1 MFSVQ
6 SFYVST
12 ACSAAYGTLC
22 VFILIQARQRT
33 NFLLAACCGVTSF
46 WAGLGSAWPDGDFG
60 GLIGAIDIARMLAWY
75 GYLFSLY
82 IKTEIATRWHIRGF
96 GGIALLSTFL
106 MLLIAFTS
114 SSNHA
119 YSLLSFPIIVRLMIS
134 ISALLLVE
142 NLYFNLPEYARW
154 HVAIPCVLL
163 GGVACFDI
171 LVAADA
177 VLFHAPSGQLA
188 STRMVVLAAVAPLLV
203 LAASRGE
210 RWSEPVR
217 LSRTAVFHSATL
229 VLSGSVLLALAFA
242 GELLRRFNSE
252 LGWVAELSLV
262 SLGFLGLFLF
272 LSSRS
277 ARSVIQRVV
286 VRHFFADRYDYRL
299 QWLRCISTLSGTGS
313 LEKTHLSTR
322 AIRAVADVVD
332 SPNGSLFIF
341 DQPTS
346 VMSWSGSWNMPT
358 GSALSRQ
365 HQLVQDLSRGLEVLE
380 FDGLMLPGVDSSGLG
395 QLGPIWLATPLIH
408 DAGVIGMVVVGP
420 PRTPFHL
427 DQEVL
432 DLLRIV
438 GREVAT
444 YLAEQQAAESIIHTR
459 DLHDYGQRFAFVAH
473 DIKNVSSQLALL
485 LANAEQHL
493 TNPEFQKD
501 MIQTVKASV
510 NKIDALLKRLNQGST
525 SENLNF
531 VNPQSLLGDVVL
543 NYSQGGSDL
552 VLLSHDN
559 IDASVQISR
568 EDFTAAVSHLIN
580 NAIEAGSLSP
590 VEVCLSSESGVV
602 IIDIIDHGRGMSADF
617 IRDELFTPLRT
628 TKFGGSGI
636 GAYQARELLRNAG
649 GQLLVTSAQ
658 GVGSTM
664 RIKLPKA
671 DDHGRAINERMT
683 LSTIGD

>member
-1 MFSVQ
+1 MFAVQ

-22 VFILIQARQRT
+22 IFILIQARQRT
-33 NFLLAACCGVTSF
+33 NFLLASCCAVTSF
-46 WAGLGSAWPDGDFG
+46 WAGLGSVWPDGSFSG
-60 GLIGAIDIARMLAWY
+60 VIGAVDLARMIAWY
-75 GYLFSLY
+75 VYLLCLY
-82 IKTEIATRWHIRGF
+82 TRTEIATRWHVRGF
-96 GGIALLSTFL
+96 VGIAILATLLTL
-106 MLLIAFTS
+106 IIAFTPP
-114 SSNHA
+114 A
-119 YSLLSFPIIVRLMIS
+119 YQAYTLLSLPITARLLIS
-134 ISALLLVE
+134 ISTLLLVE

-163 GGVACFDI
+163 GGIGCFDI

-188 STRMVVLAAVAPLLV
+188 STRLVVLTAVAPLLV

-229 VLSGSVLLALAFA
+229 VLSGSVLLALAFT
-242 GELLRRFNSE
+242 GELLKRLNSE

-262 SLGFLGLFLF
+262 SLGLLGLSLF

-277 ARSVIQRVV
+277 ARSVIQRVI

-313 LEKTHLSTR
+313 LEKTDFATR
-322 AIRAVADVVD
+322 SIRAVADVVD
-332 SPNGSLFIF
+332 SPNGSLFIY
-341 DQPTS
+341 DHSTG
-346 VMSWSGSWNMPT
+346 VMSWSGSWNMPN
-358 GSALSRQ
+358 GSALSP
-365 HQLVQDLSRGLEVLE
+365 QDHLTQTLLNSSEVLE
-380 FDGLMLPGVDSSGLG
+380 VDGILLPGVDNSASG
-395 QLGPIWLATPLIH
+395 QIGPIWLATPLIH

-438 GREVAT
+438 GREVGT
-444 YLAEQQAAESIIHTR
+444 YLAEQRAAESIIQTR

-501 MIQTVKASV
+501 MLQTVKASV
-510 NKIDALLKRLNQGST
+510 NKIDALLKRL
-525 SENLNF
+525 
-531 VNPQSLLGDVVL
+531 
-543 NYSQGGSDL
+543 SQGPDAETLTFLSPLFTLRDIVSTYSLGHKRS
-552 VLLSHDN
+552 VLLNHDGV
-559 IDASVQISR
+559 DSKVRCSK
-568 EDFTAAVSHLIN
+568 EDLTAVVTHLVN
-580 NAIEAGSLSP
+580 NALEAGSTNP
-590 VEVCLSSESGVV
+590 VEISLSHEFDLV
-602 IIDIIDHGRGMSADF
+602 IIDIVDHGRGMSADF

-628 TKFGGSGI
+628 TKLGGSGI

-658 GVGSTM
+658 GVGTTM
-664 RIKLPKA
+664 RLKLPRA
-671 DDHGRAINERMT
+671 DDQGRVPSEQMMLNI
-683 LSTIGD
+683 IGD

>member
-1 MFSVQ
+1 MFAVQ

-22 VFILIQARQRT
+22 IFILIQARQRT
-33 NFLLAACCGVTSF
+33 NFLLASCCAVTSF
-46 WAGLGSAWPDGDFG
+46 WAGLGSVWPDGSFSG
-60 GLIGAIDIARMLAWY
+60 VIGAVDLARMIAWY
-75 GYLFSLY
+75 VYLLCLY
-82 IKTEIATRWHIRGF
+82 TRTEIATRWHVRGF
-96 GGIALLSTFL
+96 VGIAILATLLTL
-106 MLLIAFTS
+106 IIAFTPP
-114 SSNHA
+114 A
-119 YSLLSFPIIVRLMIS
+119 YQAYTLLSLPITARLLIS
-134 ISALLLVE
+134 ISTLLLVE

-163 GGVACFDI
+163 GGIGCFDI

-188 STRMVVLAAVAPLLV
+188 STRLVVLTAVAPLLV

-229 VLSGSVLLALAFA
+229 VLSGSVLLALAFT
-242 GELLRRFNSE
+242 GELLKRLNSE

-262 SLGFLGLFLF
+262 SLGLLGLSLF

-277 ARSVIQRVV
+277 ARSVIQRVI

-313 LEKTHLSTR
+313 LEKTDFATR
-322 AIRAVADVVD
+322 SIRAVADVVD
-332 SPNGSLFIF
+332 SPNGSLFIY
-341 DQPTS
+341 DHSTG
-346 VMSWSGSWNMPT
+346 VMSWSGSWNMPN
-358 GSALSRQ
+358 GSALSP
-365 HQLVQDLSRGLEVLE
+365 QDHLTQTLLNSSEVLE
-380 FDGLMLPGVDSSGLG
+380 VDGILLPGVDNSASG
-395 QLGPIWLATPLIH
+395 QIGPIWLATPLIH

-438 GREVAT
+438 GREVGT
-444 YLAEQQAAESIIHTR
+444 YLAEQRAAESIIQTR

-501 MIQTVKASV
+501 MLQTVKASV
-510 NKIDALLKRLNQGST
+510 NKIDALLKEAKPGTRCRDADLSEPFVYSQRYRLN
-525 SENLNF
+525 
-531 VNPQSLLGDVVL
+531 
-543 NYSQGGSDL
+543 
-552 VLLSHDN
+552 
-559 IDASVQISR
+559 
-568 EDFTAAVSHLIN
+568 
-580 NAIEAGSLSP
+580 
-590 VEVCLSSESGVV
+590 
-602 IIDIIDHGRGMSADF
+602 
-617 IRDELFTPLRT
+617 LFPW
-628 TKFGGSGI
+628 S
-636 GAYQARELLRNAG
+636 
-649 GQLLVTSAQ
+649 
-658 GVGSTM
+658 
-664 RIKLPKA
+664 
-671 DDHGRAINERMT
+671 
-683 LSTIGD
+683 